1 MAAVTSLKVPVL
13 MYHEIA
19 DVTAT
24 SSGLAVAPEAFA
36 DQLAYLHDAGFTAVT
51 AGALA
56 KILADGA
63 GTLPERPVVLT
74 FDDGYGDFHSQA
86 LPLLKQY
93 GHTAT
98 VFPTTGWIGTELGPR
113 WPRWM
118 LNWRELSEIAEAGIE
133 IGAHSHEHPELDRL
147 SDDKL
152 RDELEGPKRMLEDK
166 LGLAVPGLSYPFGL
180 WNAKARRAARE
191 AGYTYAYAVGNAMAT
206 SGSDA
211 FTLPRLTV
219 QRTTT
224 MERFGAMV
232 NGHDTLALRLDR
244 ARCRAFS
251 AVRRARAGLMTA

>member
-13 MYHEIA
+13 MYHEIT

-24 SSGLAVAPEAFA
+24 PSPLAVAPEAFA
-36 DQLAYLHDAGFTAVT
+36 DQLAYLRDAGFTAVT
-51 AGALA
+51 GGDLA
-56 KILADGA
+56 KILAGGGGA
-63 GTLPERPVVLT
+63 LPERPVVLT
-74 FDDGYGDFHSQA
+74 FDDGYADFYSTA

-98 VFPTTGWIGTELGPR
+98 LFQTTGWVGTKLGTRRMLDWSELA
-113 WPRWM
+113 
-118 LNWRELSEIAEAGIE
+118 EIAAAGIE
-133 IGAHSHEHPELDRL
+133 IGAHSDKHPEFDRL

-152 RDELEGPKRMLEDK
+152 RDEIDGPKRMLEDK
-166 LGLAVPGLSYPFGL
+166 LGFAVPGLAYPFGL

-191 AGYTYAYAVGNAMAT
+191 AGYAYAYAVSNATTT
-206 SGSDA
+206 SRSDV

-232 NGHDTLALRLDR
+232 NGDNTLPLRVDR
-244 ARCRAFS
+244 TVARVS
-251 AVRRARAGLMTA
+251 SVVRRAKVGLGIA

>member
-1 MAAVTSLKVPVL
+1 MAADTSLKVPVL

-19 DVTAT
+19 DITA
-24 SSGLAVAPEAFA
+24 SPVPLAVAPEVFA

-56 KILADGA
+56 QILAGGA
-63 GTLPERPVVLT
+63 GALPERPVVLT
-74 FDDGYGDFHSQA
+74 FDDGYGDFYSQA

-98 VFPTTGWIGTELGPR
+98 VFPTTGWVGTELGR
-113 WPRWM
+113 RWM

-133 IGAHSHEHPELDRL
+133 IGAHSHDHSELDRL
-147 SDDKL
+147 SGDKL
-152 RDELEGPKRMLEDK
+152 RDELDGPKRMLEDK

-219 QRTTT
+219 ERTTT

-251 AVRRARAGLMTA
+251 AVRRARSGLGTA